1 MKAFLYLAILVAF
14 ASCSKEDEGPTF
26 EEVQEKASVSIILP
40 LKDRDYSSHNNGIRG
55 VFENPADQKIF
66 KGKINLSDTLIVANT
81 ALKIKWRS
89 NIDGELFV
97 GIPNAKFESNF
108 TTSLS
113 KGLHKI
119 YFEVYLGDNPTVMQ
133 KDSITISN
141 VVKLEATPYKGRIM
155 KLNWSKYEG
164 TDFVSYLIYNDSN
177 TPLAEI
183 KDINTIQYDYSEIYE
198 LSKKHNYQVV
208 VKTNSPALINE
219 TLGSNIVTK
228 ITGDFISFPYFVRK
242 MVKDPTRPKL
252 YAIAT
257 PQDLDETPDKYG
269 IVIINTDTF
278 TIESHILTSTRFT
291 DLSVSPDGQYLYLT
305 QRHVDLIT
313 KVNLNTFS
321 SSTIYTHT
329 GGMGFENIEAAK
341 SNLLYG
347 FAYNNTSYMQII
359 NAQTGAYTVASY
371 GYSQGDMRY
380 NSATDNLYLGE
391 SNTSDGNLYKI
402 NPSNFQNSIYNLTQ
416 YPLYPGGIGY
426 PFPSV
431 TISDDM
437 KYIFWDKFQLD
448 TNLSLV
454 RKFDTVIRACSP
466 SNKYLSDW
474 GKVYDYTTMNTMF
487 AFPSFGNYEY
497 YRSDTYFIDDNTII
511 TNKTYDPNDGSPSYS
526 YFFRIKI

>member
-14 ASCSKEDEGPTF
+14 ASCSKEEEEGPTV
-26 EEVQEKASVSIILP
+26 EEVQKKASVSIILP
-40 LKDRDYSSHNNGIRG
+40 LKDRDYSSHNNGIYG
-55 VFENPADQKIF
+55 VFENPSDQKTF
-66 KGKINLSDTLIVANT
+66 KGKIKLSDTLMVANT
-81 ALKIKWRS
+81 DLKIKWRS

-108 TTSLS
+108 TTSLT

-119 YFEVYLGDNPTVMQ
+119 YFEVYLGDNPKVIQ

-141 VVKLEATPYKGRIM
+141 VVKLEATPYKGRMM

-164 TDFVSYLIYNDSN
+164 TGFVSYLVYNDSN

-183 KDINTIQYDYSEIYE
+183 KDINTLQYDYSEIYE
-198 LSKKHNYQVV
+198 LSKEHHYQVV

-228 ITGDFISFPYFVRK
+228 ITGDFISFPYYVRK
-242 MVKDPTRPKL
+242 MVKDPTRHKL

-257 PQDLDETPDKYG
+257 PKDLDEIPNKYG

-278 TIESHILTSTRFT
+278 TIESHILTTTRFT

-321 SSTIYTHT
+321 SSIIYTHT
-329 GGMGFENIEAAK
+329 GGAGFENIEAANNNMLYAYVYYDL
-341 SNLLYG
+341 SN
-347 FAYNNTSYMQII
+347 MQLI
-359 NAQTGAYTVASY
+359 NALTGAYTVATS
-371 GYSQGDMRY
+371 GFAQGDMRY
-380 NSATDNLYLGE
+380 NSSNDTLYLGE
-391 SNTSDGNLYKI
+391 SNTSGGDLFMI
-402 NPSNFQNSIYNLTQ
+402 NSSNFLSTLNGFTKY
-416 YPLYPGGIGY
+416 GEVGY

-437 KYIFWDKFQLD
+437 KHIFWDKFQLD
-448 TNLSLV
+448 KNLSLV
-454 RKFDTVIRACSP
+454 RKFNTVIRACSP
-466 SNKYLSDW
+466 SNKYLADW
-474 GKVYDYTTMNTMF
+474 GKVYDYSTMNTIF
-487 AFPSFGNYEY
+487 NFPSFGNYEY
-497 YRSDTYFIDDNTII
+497 YNSDTYFIDDNTII

-526 YFFRIKI
+526 CFFRIKI